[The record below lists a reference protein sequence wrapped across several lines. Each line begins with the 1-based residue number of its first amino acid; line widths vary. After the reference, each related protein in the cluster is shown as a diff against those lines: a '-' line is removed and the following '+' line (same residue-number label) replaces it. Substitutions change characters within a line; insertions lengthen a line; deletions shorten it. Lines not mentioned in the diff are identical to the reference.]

1 MFEPKSE
8 IILSRKEFE
17 QRLNL
22 LIEQGKQRKIVIN
35 MDAGFNIKHLTRV
48 RALPNERIDFATVN
62 ELARTTVNALV
73 KLNELVNDIN
83 NQEAVDE

>member
-22 LIEQGKQRKIVIN
+22 LIEQGRQRKIVLN
-35 MDAGFNIKHLTRV
+35 ADAGFDIKHLTRI
-48 RALPNERIDFATVN
+48 RALPNQRIDFATVN

-73 KLNELVNDIN
+73 KLNSLVNDIN
-83 NQEAVDE
+83 NQERVDE